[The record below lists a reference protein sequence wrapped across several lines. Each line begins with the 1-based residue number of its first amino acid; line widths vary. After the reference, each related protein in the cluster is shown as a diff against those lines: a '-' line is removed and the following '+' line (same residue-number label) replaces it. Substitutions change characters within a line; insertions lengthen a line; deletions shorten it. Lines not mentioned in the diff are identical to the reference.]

1 MVDKPNARHSSRW
14 YSWRGRFEEA
24 AKSSGRVSGIPCSR
38 EDEEGLAHTAERFG
52 EQNGATATVERLA
65 NWPGYVQV
73 VFASSATPSAS
84 EHRPEAF

>member
-1 MVDKPNARHSSRW
+1 MAYTPNTHHSSRW
-14 YSWRGRFEEA
+14 FSWNDRFAEA
-24 AKSSGRVSGIPCSR
+24 AKASGRVGGIPCSR

-52 EQNGATATVERLA
+52 AQNDATATVERLA

-84 EHRPEAF
+84 GHRPKAF